1 MSILRVR
8 RGRPHKFSRPA
19 RTVTLTLPD
28 DVIERLT
35 AVDSDLGRAV
45 VRLSLAQDPPKAS
58 SHVEVA
64 SFGSRAV
71 ILVAPSRELSALPGV
86 ELVPIADGRRLIALD
101 EQVSE
106 EAFELLVGEA
116 LEDRD
121 LSDEGRELFTALLRV
136 LRDARHETR
145 VTARRIL
152 VLRARPQARRAAP
165 ARPRRH

>member
-1 MSILRVR
+1 MSILPVR

-35 AVDSDLGRAV
+35 AVDPDLGRAV
-45 VRLSLAQDPPKAS
+45 VRLSLAQDPPEAS
-58 SHVEVA
+58 SQVDVV

-71 ILVAPSRELSALPGV
+71 ILVPPSRELSALPGV
-86 ELVPIADGRRLIALD
+86 ELVPLGDGRRLIALD

-106 EAFELLVGEA
+106 EAFELMVGEA
-116 LEDRD
+116 LEGGD
-121 LSDEGRELFTALLRV
+121 LRDEGRELLTALLRV

-152 VLRARPQARRAAP
+152 VLRARPRTRRPAAP
-165 ARPRRH
+165 PSRRR